1 MSALTYLEEN
11 KEKFGWRTFNS
22 IYNLQM
28 LDANENMSKNDLN
41 LKDWVEKETNENNRE
56 QFLNLHIIPN
66 VDLTLENFSEYH
78 ENRKEILMDKLK
90 TLLN

>member
-1 MSALTYLEEN
+1 
-11 KEKFGWRTFNS
+11 
-22 IYNLQM
+22 M

-78 ENRKEILMDKLK
+78 EKRKEILMNKLK